1 MKDKEFATP
10 EMSKEELVYVNNILF
25 NMLDMPKEFNSLSKP
40 ALFRL
45 YDEYQAKGNAFALME
60 DRLRELEMENNELKT
75 RAKMAETKVR
85 KMENR
90 RRRSNR

>member
-1 MKDKEFATP
+1 MKDNDFATP

-25 NMLDMPKEFNSLSKP
+25 NLLDMPKELNKLSKP

-45 YDEYQAKGNAFALME
+45 YDEYQAKGNSFALLE
-60 DRLRELEMENNELKT
+60 DRLRDLERENNDLKT
-75 RAKMAETKVR
+75 RCNMAEKKVK

-90 RRRSNR
+90 RRGGRR